1 MSLHGPLL
9 PFKAWD
15 QVTITSGRYAGFH
28 GAVDSAVFQRTI
40 DYPDAFS
47 PGYHVIIPDGPV
59 VTVRWDQVKPVRGME
74 GR

>member
-1 MSLHGPLL
+1 MGHYYK
-9 PFKAWD
+9 FKRGD

-47 PGYHVIIPDGPV
+47 PGYHVIILDGPV
-59 VTVRWDQVKPVRGME
+59 VTLRWDQVKLE
-74 GR
+74 KDQCSL

>member
-1 MSLHGPLL
+1 MGHYYK
-9 PFKAWD
+9 FKRGD

-47 PGYHVIIPDGPV
+47 PGYHVVIRDGPV
-59 VTVRWDQVKPVRGME
+59 VTVRWDQVRGMNIGLE
-74 GR
+74 DNQ